1 MDLTSVLLF
10 VLFLVF
16 IWYLVGNRINRQQA
30 YKFFA
35 CLNPFFKREL
45 GTSAHFNTRFDI
57 DVLDPVAPYRT
68 ANIQVMLEGR
78 EIIFLWLF
86 NWFVLRKR
94 DRFVLRADLVTD
106 PVHELLV
113 ADPQLDLGKLALKNA
128 RAKGMD
134 VERTVG
140 PDGRVLEFAASSG
153 AYKKLAG
160 HLARI
165 ILQQNWSVTV
175 VSYHK
180 HRPHLVAVCGLQ
192 AGSILPDFFQRI
204 RKLGFE
210 IIK

>member
-1 MDLTSVLLF
+1 MDLTSILLF
-10 VLFLVF
+10 GLFLVF
-16 IWYLVGNRINRQQA
+16 VWYLVGNRINRQQA
-30 YKFFA
+30 YQFFA
-35 CLNPFFKREL
+35 RLNPFFKRDL
-45 GTSAHFNTRFDI
+45 GSSGRFNTRFDM
-57 DVLDPVAPYRT
+57 DVLDPVEPYET

-94 DRFVLRADLVTD
+94 DRFVLRAALVSEPT
-106 PVHELLV
+106 HELLV
-113 ADPQLDLGKLALKNA
+113 ADPKMDLGKLSLKNA

-153 AYKKLAG
+153 AYKKVAG

-165 ILQQNWSVTV
+165 ILQQNWPITV

-180 HRPHLVAVCGLQ
+180 HRPHLVAVCGLEPG
-192 AGSILPDFFQRI
+192 ATLPDFFQRI

-210 IIK
+210 VIK